1 MVFSPPGIA
10 IPRALTRQ
18 DIEALRVPDSPCS
31 AATPPSSPPPEP
43 TLTPPSSAESDSE
56 PEQRPKPPLF
66 LVEFEPEPEP
76 TLQVPVDRAV
86 YEGVGTGPAPLTG
99 QAWRYRLCFRDK
111 FMVAMRA
118 AKRGI

>member
-10 IPRALTRQ
+10 FPRSLTLL
-18 DIEALRVPDSPCS
+18 DIETQQKPNNPNS
-31 AATPPSSPPPEP
+31 ATTPPSSPPPEP

-66 LVEFEPEPEP
+66 LVEFEREPEP
-76 TLQVPVDRAV
+76 TLLVPVDRAV

-99 QAWRYRLCFRDK
+99 QAWRYRLCFRD
-111 FMVAMRA
+111 
-118 AKRGI
+118 